1 MIKTTILVD
10 NPNSWVVPYV
20 RKIKRIAPEK
30 YDISIVHDSQD
41 VAEGEILFLIG
52 CMKMISREVLGLNKH
67 NLVIHESD
75 LPHGRGWSPVSW
87 QILEGK
93 NEIPIVL
100 FEADE
105 KLDAGPIYLK
115 DWIKFDGTELLDEIK
130 IKQGEKTV
138 ELAVRFLE
146 AYPEIRATAQADIQ
160 PTVYRKRNTFD
171 DRLDIEKSIADNFNH
186 LRIVHNEK
194 YPAWF
199 EYKGE
204 KYVLKI
210 YKKDERETEYRN

>member
-1 MIKTTILVD
+1 MIKTTLLVD
-10 NPNSWVVPYV
+10 NPDSWIVPYAYE
-20 RKIKRIAPEK
+20 IKKNAPGVF
-30 YDISIVHDSQD
+30 DISIVHDSRE

-52 CMKMISREVLGLNKH
+52 CVKIISKETLGLNKH

-75 LPHGRGWSPVSW
+75 LPKGRGWSPVSW

-115 DWIKFDGTELLDEIK
+115 DYITLDGTELLDEIK
-130 IKQGEKTV
+130 LKQGEKTI
-138 ELAVRFLE
+138 ELALRFLQK
-146 AYPEIRATAQADIQ
+146 YPDIESKAQVDIPPTFYDKRTA
-160 PTVYRKRNTFD
+160 KD
-171 DRLDIEKSIADNFNH
+171 DRLDIEKSIRDNFNH

-199 EYKGE
+199 EYKGKE
-204 KYVLKI
+204 YILKI
-210 YKKDERETEYRN
+210 YEK